1 VSLKSWQKD
10 TFVAIALNKGM
21 NGISVSFYCG
31 EDYRSIFIRE
41 FFGWVNRG
49 SSIGNSMLV
58 DSLCILN
65 LESYIFDSISMLLQ
79 MFIKL
84 LRAVGSIDRTENKD
98 GVDVFNDVVGNGSL
112 SCFQSLVGIVLEAEL
127 GGIIGSSLL
136 SVANPEGY
144 MVYR

>member
-1 VSLKSWQKD
+1 
-10 TFVAIALNKGM
+10 
-21 NGISVSFYCG
+21 
-31 EDYRSIFIRE
+31 
-41 FFGWVNRG
+41 
-49 SSIGNSMLV
+49 
-58 DSLCILN
+58 
-65 LESYIFDSISMLLQ
+65 MLLQ